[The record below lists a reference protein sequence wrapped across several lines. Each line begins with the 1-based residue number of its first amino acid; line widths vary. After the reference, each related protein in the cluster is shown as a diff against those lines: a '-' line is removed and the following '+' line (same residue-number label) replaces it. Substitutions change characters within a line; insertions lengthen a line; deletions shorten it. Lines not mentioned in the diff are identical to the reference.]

1 MIEAEQTSPRKT
13 VLPAIHPGQEVPAS
27 MMVVGGGVG
36 GGGGDGNSGSGDD
49 GSGVGP
55 LVVVVM
61 TMIVMILD
69 KIVPAQCDNE
79 NED

>member
-1 MIEAEQTSPRKT
+1 MIEAEQSSPRKT
-13 VLPAIHPGQEVPAS
+13 VLPAIHPGQEVPAQYDGDG
-27 MMVVGGGVG
+27 VGGGDGGDG
-36 GGGGDGNSGSGDD
+36 GGGGDDG

-61 TMIVMILD
+61 TMIVMIVD
-69 KIVPAQCDNE
+69 KIVPAQYDNE

>member
-13 VLPAIHPGQEVPAS
+13 VLPAIHPGQEVPAQYDGDG
-27 MMVVGGGVG
+27 VGGGDG
-36 GGGGDGNSGSGDD
+36 GGGGDDG

-55 LVVVVM
+55 LVVVMM
-61 TMIVMILD
+61 TMIAMILD
-69 KIVPAQCDNE
+69 KIVPAQYDNE